1 MPGERTYG
9 KRSRAAFDARLAC
22 LPLSSPDQPAIT
34 HSLKVKKTKIKP
46 VAPRQIVQEETAE
59 DALRTSPRRAA
70 LGEKHVNS
78 VVLPLEALAEETR
91 TNTKPRG
98 QRRAMIEDDI
108 PTKQR
113 TAVSGKVASRGR
125 QTFFDDEEPKSVPQE
140 QIAQAENETTDATPA
155 VSQPRRSPRKMK
167 QKSKLVPLIPRH
179 DSALDHVQTDLV
191 AELERPQA
199 KEAHEQ
205 ESPYQRHAAEI
216 LQLSTH
222 PLTCFATWSAEIS
235 EHFTVTKI
243 AEASFGEVYRLS
255 LLEDIS
261 DFCSTDESVFKV
273 IPLTPAVDALPLDK
287 RKRAA
292 ALRRGEGMTAPHDVA
307 TEVKLLQ
314 RMSSIPGFT
323 NFRDIRVLQ
332 GRPPLAFIEAFKA
345 WNSSQKAKKK
355 ELSHFPDSAKKS
367 SYNEDQLWA
376 VIEMQDAGSD
386 LERFVESGTCTSV
399 FPIWDILW
407 HTVLSIAKGEEGAE
421 FEHRDLHLGNICVRS
436 QSSSFD
442 AEPIT
447 NVSKLGF
454 TSLETT
460 IIDYTL
466 SRCLMPDTSIAYTD
480 LSTTSQAALFEGDST
495 EEYQYD
501 IYRYMRGA
509 LYFDEPLAP
518 VHEMTDEDIAGTRRT
533 WEQFHPQTNLVW
545 IHLVLYKLLEQI
557 DWPSAKKAPPKN
569 KKPEEFAMWK
579 RENDLEHILLKVQ
592 DLLDPDAVCENGIRS
607 ATDLV
612 AFAVG
617 ESWLDVEDV
626 VGKDSIDESA
636 LISQLEGLEI
646 Q

>member
-1 MPGERTYG
+1 M
-9 KRSRAAFDARLAC
+9 
-22 LPLSSPDQPAIT
+22 
-34 HSLKVKKTKIKP
+34 
-46 VAPRQIVQEETAE
+46 EEQ
-59 DALRTSPRRAA
+59 DVLRTSPRRAA

-78 VVLPLEALAEETR
+78 VVLPLEALAIEQETR
-91 TNTKPRG
+91 TNKPRG
-98 QRRAMIEDDI
+98 RRKANNGEDVVTQQQQIEQR
-108 PTKQR
+108 
-113 TAVSGKVASRGR
+113 GKFATRGR
-125 QTFFDDEEPKSVPQE
+125 HTFFNDDGSKATRGRHIFFDDEEMSTPQE
-140 QIAQAENETTDATPA
+140 QIAPPAEETIDAATA
-155 VSQPRRSPRKMK
+155 VSQPRRSPRKTK
-167 QKSKLVPLIPRH
+167 QKPKLVPTIPRH
-179 DSALDHVQTDLV
+179 DSALDHVQPDRDVELDAIP
-191 AELERPQA
+191 AE
-199 KEAHEQ
+199 EAGEQ
-205 ESPYQRHAAEI
+205 ESPYQQHCAEI

-222 PLTCFATWSAEIS
+222 PLTDFATWSAEIS

-273 IPLTPAVDALPLDK
+273 IPLTPALDALPLDK
-287 RKRAA
+287 RKRTA
-292 ALRRGEGMTAPHDVA
+292 ALKKGEGMTSPHDVA

-314 RMSSIPGFT
+314 RMSTIPGFT
-323 NFRDIRVLQ
+323 NFRDIRILQ
-332 GRPPLAFIEAFKA
+332 GRPPIAFIEAFRT
-345 WNSSQKAKKK
+345 WNSSQKARKK
-355 ELSHFPDSAKKS
+355 ELSHFPDPAKKS
-367 SYNEDQLWA
+367 SYNDDQLWA

-386 LERFVESGTCTSV
+386 LEQLVESGTCTSV

-436 QSSSFD
+436 QSSPFD
-442 AEPIT
+442 TEPT
-447 NVSKLGF
+447 ANSSDLKTTKLGF

-480 LSTTSQAALFEGDST
+480 LSSPNQAALFEGDST

-518 VHEMTDEDIAGTRRT
+518 VHEMTEEDLASTRRT
-533 WEQFHPQTNLVW
+533 WKQFHPQTNLVW
-545 IHLVLYKLLEQI
+545 LHLVLYKLLEQI
-557 DWPSAKKAPPKN
+557 DWPSAKKKPPSK
-569 KKPEEFAMWK
+569 KKPEEFATWK

-592 DLLDPDAVCENGIRS
+592 DLLDPNAVCANGIRS

-617 ESWLDVEDV
+617 EGWLDVEDV
-626 VGKDSIDESA
+626 VGRDEIDESA
-636 LISQLEGLEI
+636 ALVSQLEGLEI
-646 Q
+646 